1 MLNSSERNL
10 SKGEAATRRPETLCE
25 LLTYHIQ
32 NYQYSD
38 ALNQKINGHWQGISS
53 KEFFSQIKLTA
64 LGLYS
69 LGVRQG
75 DKVAILSQNSP
86 QWVIADF
93 AITFLGAATVP
104 LYITQV
110 TSQMEYIL
118 TNAGVKVL
126 FCSSKTLFDRIEPA
140 LNRINLEKIII
151 YSPFES
157 GSKFTTL
164 DELKLLGEK
173 TDKED
178 PELIKKLHCSVKPE
192 TVASIIYTSG
202 TTGEP
207 KGVVLTHKNLT
218 SNAVDASSVI
228 SWHPKGD
235 IALSFLPLSH
245 IFERTMINIYL
256 YRGVRIFFAE
266 SIELLAQNLQE
277 IHPTIMSSVPRML
290 EKVYDKIL
298 QKGSELK
305 GIKKFLFD
313 WAIRLSK
320 SYRHNEKRSLWFNI
334 QLKIASLL
342 IYKKWRKAV
351 GGHLRF
357 IISGGAPLSESLAQ
371 IYLSAGIP
379 VVQGYG
385 LTETS
390 PVIAVNTKEK
400 NIVGSVGKIIP
411 NVEVKIA
418 RDGEIMVR
426 GPNIMQ
432 EFYNS
437 PQTTKEVFSEG
448 WFCTG
453 DIGYLDKEGFLFVTD
468 RKKDLI
474 KKSSGKFVAPGP
486 IESKLSSYPFID
498 FSVLIGEARKFIAAL
513 LLPNFNNLKE
523 WATKNGLSA
532 QSNEILIRLPEVE
545 NLFQSI
551 VDEVNKGLNPWEK
564 IIKFIVI
571 ESEPTIASSELT
583 PTMKLRRKVITTRYA
598 DKIEDL
604 YQKYEHLHDIHF
616 EGQSDISAK
625 HDEINHGDINHGDI
639 NREDINHT
647 KLAS

>member
-1 MLNSSERNL
+1 MKFSLDIFSIRPGLNSSTRDYQFILLLLRVETMLNSSERNF
-10 SKGEAATRRPETLCE
+10 SKGEVTASRPETLCE

-32 NYQYSD
+32 NYNYSD
-38 ALNQKINGHWQGISS
+38 TLNQKINEHWQGMSS

-69 LGVRQG
+69 LGIRQG

-110 TSQMEYIL
+110 ASQMEYIL

-140 LNRINLEKIII
+140 LDKLQLEKIII

-157 GSKFTTL
+157 GSNIITL
-164 DELKLLGEK
+164 DELKVLGEK
-173 TDKED
+173 TDKEE

-256 YRGVRIFFAE
+256 YRGVKIYFAE

-305 GIKKFLFD
+305 AIKKFLFD

-320 SYRHNEKRSLWFNI
+320 SYKHNEKRSLWFNI

-342 IYKKWRKAV
+342 
-351 GGHLRF
+351 
-357 IISGGAPLSESLAQ
+357 
-371 IYLSAGIP
+371 
-379 VVQGYG
+379 
-385 LTETS
+385 
-390 PVIAVNTKEK
+390 
-400 NIVGSVGKIIP
+400 
-411 NVEVKIA
+411 
-418 RDGEIMVR
+418 
-426 GPNIMQ
+426 
-432 EFYNS
+432 
-437 PQTTKEVFSEG
+437 
-448 WFCTG
+448 
-453 DIGYLDKEGFLFVTD
+453 
-468 RKKDLI
+468 
-474 KKSSGKFVAPGP
+474 
-486 IESKLSSYPFID
+486 
-498 FSVLIGEARKFIAAL
+498 
-513 LLPNFNNLKE
+513 
-523 WATKNGLSA
+523 
-532 QSNEILIRLPEVE
+532 
-545 NLFQSI
+545 
-551 VDEVNKGLNPWEK
+551 
-564 IIKFIVI
+564 
-571 ESEPTIASSELT
+571 
-583 PTMKLRRKVITTRYA
+583 
-598 DKIEDL
+598 
-604 YQKYEHLHDIHF
+604 
-616 EGQSDISAK
+616 
-625 HDEINHGDINHGDI
+625 
-639 NREDINHT
+639 
-647 KLAS
+647 